1 MRIIT
6 IEDHFETPM
15 MRDKRPPLPSAG
27 LAALTARGKKLGF
40 DIEEELHDLTGSRIA
55 AMDAAGI
62 DLQVCSLTMPGTEAF
77 PADIA
82 IPMARDANDRLAAAV
97 KARPDRLAG
106 FAALPT
112 ADPAAAAKELERAV
126 KTLGFKGAMINGHC
140 QGEYL
145 DNKKFWPIFEA
156 ANALRVPIYLH
167 PREPHPQV
175 MKTYFAGYDDLAL
188 PAWGF
193 AMETC
198 THALRLIFSGV
209 FDAYP
214 DFTLILGHLGEGLP
228 FWIHRLDDHTD
239 NAVKRRGLKKTA
251 GQYLRENIVVTTS
264 GNFYTPAFLCTVM
277 ALGIDNVIFSVDWP
291 YESNRLGE
299 AWLKDLPISA
309 EDKEKVAHRNAE
321 RVLKL

>member
-1 MRIIT
+1 MKIVT
-6 IEDHFETPM
+6 IEDHFATPM
-15 MRDKRPPLPSAG
+15 MQEKRPPIPQGPGEGIA
-27 LAALTARGKKLGF
+27 ARGRQLGH
-40 DIEEELHDLTGSRIA
+40 DIEAELVDLTGSRIA

-62 DLQVCSLTMPGTEAF
+62 DVQVVSLTMPGTEAF

-82 IPMARDANDRLAAAV
+82 IPMATDANDRLAAAV
-97 KARPDRLAG
+97 KKHPTRLAG

-126 KTLGFKGAMINGHC
+126 KRLGFKGAMINGHC
-140 QGEYL
+140 QGNYL
-145 DNKKFWPIFEA
+145 DDKKYWPIFEA
-156 ANALRVPIYLH
+156 AQALDVPIYLH
-167 PREPHPQV
+167 PREPHPNV
-175 MKTYFAGYDDLAL
+175 MRTYFAGYEDLAL

-198 THALRLIFSGV
+198 THFLRLMMAGV
-209 FDAYP
+209 FDAFP
-214 DFTLILGHLGEGLP
+214 KFTMILGHLGEGLP
-228 FWIHRLDDHTD
+228 FWLHRLDDHTSG
-239 NAVKRRGLKKTA
+239 ACKRRGLKRSST
-251 GQYLRENIVVTTS
+251 QYLRENVVVTTS

-291 YESNRLGE
+291 YESNTLGRV
-299 AWLKDLPISA
+299 WLDGLPLSG